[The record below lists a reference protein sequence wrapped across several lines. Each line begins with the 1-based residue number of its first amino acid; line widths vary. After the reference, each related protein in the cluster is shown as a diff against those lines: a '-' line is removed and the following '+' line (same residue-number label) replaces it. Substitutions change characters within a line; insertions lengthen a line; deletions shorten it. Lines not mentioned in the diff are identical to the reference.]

1 MVSTSTES
9 TIVPIFIKREDG
21 KSFKQMKSKEIAEIV
36 NELEEELGLFE
47 KGGVSIATGGDLFIR
62 PATKDQQLKLLKIN
76 YVHKGK
82 IMVTCKLPN
91 AASGSRVTIH
101 QVPLGDTDEE
111 IYHALQDRGYK
122 IVSVYRFKSQIGLG
136 KAPTP
141 TVALEFEENA
151 PSEITLNGMMFKTRP
166 YIPGPPRC
174 SKRCQRLGHTSNH
187 CREEERCNN
196 CGSHHEDMTN
206 CQAPARCINCEGKH
220 PASSPSCPKFL
231 RMKQATRPTTT
242 AQGRSPLAH
251 PNKHLSYSQA
261 LGEPSPP
268 INHETEI
275 LKGKVEALQTD
286 LAGIK
291 AELAKVKTLE
301 AKVGK
306 LDTTVNHVRD
316 SLATLEKG
324 QQTSNSKLDRLVLLL
339 AKLLPDTDTEDMD
352 TSQPEETRPVATG
365 TRPAVNKSARS
376 EPAPDPATKKLRSGT
391 STLQTTK
398 K

>member
-1 MVSTSTES
+1 
-9 TIVPIFIKREDG
+9 
-21 KSFKQMKSKEIAEIV
+21 
-36 NELEEELGLFE
+36 
-47 KGGVSIATGGDLFIR
+47 
-62 PATKDQQLKLLKIN
+62 
-76 YVHKGK
+76 
-82 IMVTCKLPN
+82 
-91 AASGSRVTIH
+91 
-101 QVPLGDTDEE
+101 
-111 IYHALQDRGYK
+111 
-122 IVSVYRFKSQIGLG
+122 
-136 KAPTP
+136 
-141 TVALEFEENA
+141 
-151 PSEITLNGMMFKTRP
+151 
-166 YIPGPPRC
+166 
-174 SKRCQRLGHTSNH
+174 
-187 CREEERCNN
+187 
-196 CGSHHEDMTN
+196 MTN

-242 AQGRSPLAH
+242 EQGRSPIAH
-251 PNKHLSYSQA
+251 PTKHLSYSQA

-275 LKGKVEALQTD
+275 LKGKVEALQTY

-316 SLATLEKG
+316 LLATLEKS

-339 AKLLPDTDTEDMD
+339 AKLLPNTDTEDMD

-365 TRPAVNKSARS
+365 TRPSVTKSTRS
-376 EPAPDPATKKLRSGT
+376 EPSPDPATKKLRSGT
-391 STLQTTK
+391 STLQTPK